1 MSDVSNNTVY
11 PKEWGD
17 LIKLMPYEELSKI
30 NSGLMKMSQYE
41 KINFMKT
48 LIEES
53 KKELENQGL
62 TTDLKEL
69 N

>member
-1 MSDVSNNTVY
+1 MSDASNNNVY

-17 LIKLMPYEELSKI
+17 LIRLMPYEDLSKI
-30 NSGLMKMSQYE
+30 NSGLMKMNKFE
-41 KINFMKT
+41 KINFMRI

-53 KKELENQGL
+53 KKELIIQGL
-62 TTDLKEL
+62 TSDLEKL